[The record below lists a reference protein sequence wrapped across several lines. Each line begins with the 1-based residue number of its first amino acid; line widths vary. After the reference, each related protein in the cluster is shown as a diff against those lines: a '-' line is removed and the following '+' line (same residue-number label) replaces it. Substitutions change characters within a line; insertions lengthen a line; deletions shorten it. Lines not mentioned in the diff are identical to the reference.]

1 MTFTFDTALGKTF
14 WSPFTLLI
22 ILFITFSVKA
32 SNVSNYTLVAY
43 LSNTGLDHNPCN
55 INKLLYQNYIKFQG
69 SENPIMKDQ
78 LMNRKFKGLKYPLYH
93 PPVFKKQT
101 QKIIVMSGK
110 NNVGKSLFCRLFSW
124 ILSLKDER
132 TLLIDC
138 DFQNSKLDELFR
150 SASDSRLL
158 STDENRTKISNNL
171 DFMSCKELQ
180 AALTEDPLL
189 SLSEYIEFI
198 STGYDFIIIDS
209 QTGLSDLN
217 LELLIFADTGIL
229 ITTPDPSALL
239 DTYML
244 IRGSLSHIDA
254 PDFRLVMNQIL
265 SSSEVIELYDN
276 LNTALANF
284 LNFEIGLI
292 GKIPFDTSLDFSSV
306 KLTAEFEDSTAIRE
320 MEKIVSLVRTV
331 KSKTPQVTGAHISV
345 PAYRGQI

>member
-1 MTFTFDTALGKTF
+1 LSFSSDTTITKTV
-14 WSPFTLLI
+14 WSSCIFFVILI
-22 ILFITFSVKA
+22 ITFSATA
-32 SNVSNYTLVAY
+32 SNVSEHTILQNA
-43 LSNTGLDHNPCN
+43 SNTKIDQNYYD
-55 INKLLYQNYIKFQG
+55 INKVLQENYIKFQG

-93 PPVFKKQT
+93 PPVFRKQT

-124 ILSLKDER
+124 ILSLKNEHI
-132 TLLIDC
+132 LLVDC
-138 DFQNSKLDELFR
+138 DFQNSKLDEFFH
-150 SASDSRLL
+150 SISDSRLL
-158 STDENRTKISNNL
+158 STDENILRISSNL
-171 DFMSCKELQ
+171 DFLSCKELQ
-180 AALTEDPLL
+180 TALTEDPLL
-189 SLSEYIEFI
+189 SLSEYIESI
-198 STGYDFIIIDS
+198 STGYDFVIIDT

-229 ITTPDPSALL
+229 ISTPDPSALL

-244 IRGSLSHIDA
+244 IRSSLSHINA

-265 SSSEVIELYDN
+265 SNSEVIELYDN

-292 GKIPFDTSLDFSSV
+292 GKIPFDTSVDFSSA
-306 KLTAEFEDSTAIRE
+306 KLTSEFEDSTAIRE
-320 MEKIVSLVRTV
+320 VEKIVNLVQMV
-331 KSKTPQVTGAHISV
+331 KSKISQVTGTHISV